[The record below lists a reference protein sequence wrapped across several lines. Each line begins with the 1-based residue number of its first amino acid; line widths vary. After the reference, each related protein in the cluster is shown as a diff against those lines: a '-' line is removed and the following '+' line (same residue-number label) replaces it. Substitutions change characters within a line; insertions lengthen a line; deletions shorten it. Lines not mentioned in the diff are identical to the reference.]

1 LSVLQLDKFF
11 CPGISYLAG
20 DVMLLKTRPRYS
32 IISPHWRGVVLAK
45 NDPLCGSVAEGTE
58 LDYSLFIL
66 DLSS

>member
-1 LSVLQLDKFF
+1 
-11 CPGISYLAG
+11 
-20 DVMLLKTRPRYS
+20 MLLKTRPRYS